1 MENLTVAVVQQRMSI
16 PPTHEEFEAIT
27 RRFLRQAQ
35 AKAAHLTIFPELTGV
50 MLAPPL
56 ISGFKRSF
64 IQRDDRG
71 KHPTAGLFSRSVGR
85 LAGTTGG
92 AVGGGFRGS
101 LERLLRKR
109 SVDLSDAYLET
120 FGQLAREYST
130 AVVAGSL
137 YVYDDETDSVKNRS
151 YLFDVTGEVVGYQD
165 KLNLTADE
173 QGLASPGATLNVMQ
187 TRKGRL
193 GIVIGL
199 DALYPEVSRLLAMQ
213 GADLLVGIS
222 ASPGAAQARAVRLA
236 LAVRTEENQVFA
248 ACSYML
254 GPNYLGRENR
264 EDLYGQSALL
274 APISLTSKG
283 DGILLQAGTNR
294 TETIIAS
301 ELPADELHAL
311 RETGRFRPRQQL
323 WLGELGPV
331 LAGFY
336 EQGLTIDQVVE
347 RDLGPAKEMY
357 VPEPPVFEPADEAL
371 PEPVEEEV
379 PVEPDEGEP
388 PFKPREEEVPAFTP
402 VSLEPEPEDEE
413 SEEAPEAVYPSV
425 AEVLSLTGEEGPEE

>member
-16 PPTHEEFEAIT
+16 PPTHDEFEAIV

-35 AKAAHLTIFPELTGV
+35 AKGAQLTIFPELTGV

-56 ISGFKRSF
+56 ISGFKRGF
-64 IQRDDRG
+64 IQRDDQG
-71 KHPTAGLFSRSVGR
+71 KHPTAGLFSRTMGR

-109 SVDLSDAYLET
+109 SHELRDAYLEIL
-120 FGQLAREYST
+120 GRLAREYST

-137 YVYDDETDSVKNRS
+137 YLYDEETDSVKNRS
-151 YLFDVTGEVVGYQD
+151 YLFDVAGEIVGYQD

-173 QGLASPGATLNVMQ
+173 QGLASPGSTLNVLQ
-187 TRKGRL
+187 TRHGRL

-213 GADLLVGIS
+213 GADLLIGIS
-222 ASPGAAQARAVRLA
+222 ASPGVAQARAVRSA
-236 LAVRTEENQVFA
+236 LAMRVEENQVFA
-248 ACSYML
+248 ACSFLL

-274 APISLTSKG
+274 APISLTAKG
-283 DGILLQAGTNR
+283 DGILLQAGTDR
-294 TETIIAS
+294 TETIIGG
-301 ELPADELHAL
+301 ELPAAELYAL

-323 WLGELGPV
+323 WLGEMAPV
-331 LAGFY
+331 LADFY
-336 EQGLTIDQVVE
+336 AQRLTIDQVVE
-347 RDLGPAKEMY
+347 RDLGPAEEMY
-357 VPEPPVFEPADEAL
+357 VPEPPVFEPIEEAVEPL
-371 PEPVEEEV
+371 EEAPLEPVEAEA
-379 PVEPDEGEP
+379 
-388 PFKPREEEVPAFTP
+388 PAFAP
-402 VSLEPEPEDEE
+402 VTLEPEPADEE
-413 SEEAPEAVYPSV
+413 PEEAPEAVYPSV
-425 AEVLSLTGEEGPEE
+425 AEVLSLTGEESSEE